1 MYNKN
6 AIIVKI
12 KKTSFYTH
20 YIIPQTKRY
29 CKNFFVKNKG
39 NFLAQNQDKK
49 DKKRRRNRSKT
60 NFFLYNKYNIKKR
73 D

>member
-49 DKKRRRNRSKT
+49 DKKRRRNR
-60 NFFLYNKYNIKKR
+60 
-73 D
+73 